1 MTKWVITQI
10 FGGIVRFLTVAVI
23 SAVCL
28 VWGFAPNE
36 WFAKLWTAP
45 PLWLA
50 HPLTRLAVLCLGVGF
65 VWFLIWSKK
74 TVNGTPLSHSD
85 ESASIREVMYW
96 IDEKS
101 AWGRWQKVQNSWLVR
116 EPEQQTTKW
125 FWISEID
132 DKAKSGRLKIDAR
145 RNNQIEREKIERDF
159 WDIACFDA
167 VPNDRSIWRIT
178 VRPKDGLSRATIT
191 KIQKLD
197 YVDLRAKWSEVKD
210 IWPEQNKVLDRLT
223 RGITHKKIDRNKRL
237 TGVLA
242 ASLLLI
248 TSATLWRVYF
258 APIEPSLGIEDALI
272 RPYPRDKNL
281 LEVGFQFKNV
291 SNMDIYYGVQDFAI
305 SVGDDKRLYLSQK
318 AKNASPIP
326 RTMGTQLWFSPFSEG
341 LNTEQKTFLTFDVVI
356 EYGATKD
363 FFERVLTAKFSCDL
377 VLGKLGSTDCMIE
390 KEADKEIP

>member
-50 HPLTRLAVLCLGVGF
+50 HPLTRLTVLCLGVGF

-167 VPNDRSIWRIT
+167 LNRT
-178 VRPKDGLSRATIT
+178 
-191 KIQKLD
+191 
-197 YVDLRAKWSEVKD
+197 
-210 IWPEQNKVLDRLT
+210 
-223 RGITHKKIDRNKRL
+223 GIA
-237 TGVLA
+237 G
-242 ASLLLI
+242 
-248 TSATLWRVYF
+248 
-258 APIEPSLGIEDALI
+258 GIF
-272 RPYPRDKNL
+272 
-281 LEVGFQFKNV
+281 V
-291 SNMDIYYGVQDFAI
+291 
-305 SVGDDKRLYLSQK
+305 
-318 AKNASPIP
+318 
-326 RTMGTQLWFSPFSEG
+326 
-341 LNTEQKTFLTFDVVI
+341 
-356 EYGATKD
+356 
-363 FFERVLTAKFSCDL
+363 
-377 VLGKLGSTDCMIE
+377 
-390 KEADKEIP
+390 